1 MFHLLEAVGII
12 VNCALPA
19 IKSAPTAPP
28 DFTSNPL
35 VDIIAAGFIGAVA
48 PLVILYFTLKQQ
60 SKRDKVAYR
69 QQIDREQV
77 AYERQIERERI
88 AFEQQL
94 KREQIA
100 YERAVKDA
108 KRERLRS
115 SYRVIRNAADRFQI
129 EVQQLSHVASLA
141 NISLTGVDE
150 AIIEITLEDVG
161 NDVVTI
167 FSDMRGAFNEFSAR
181 WHMPEEGSW
190 EEVLKRKETV
200 FEKIEE
206 LTAAMQKHLKE
217 LES

>member
-77 AYERQIERERI
+77 AYERQIERERM
-88 AFEQQL
+88 
-94 KREQIA
+94 
-100 YERAVKDA
+100 
-108 KRERLRS
+108 
-115 SYRVIRNAADRFQI
+115 VIRNAADRFQI